1 MLKSKQKPST
11 ERPLW
16 MGRPSKLVSALKAIA
31 LTILVIVMLYPFL
44 HVIIWSFAS
53 SEAATSGDALPKS
66 FSIDTY
72 IALLRGGVVRNAM
85 LVTALI
91 TVVGTVA
98 SMLMTTTLAYGLSR
112 TRYVPFSK
120 GALVYILATMLFSA
134 GMIPN
139 YLLVK
144 NLGMLDSWASLIVPG
159 IIDAFNMIV
168 IRNFFMELPE
178 EIGEAARI
186 DGASEWRIFW
196 QIVLPLSKPILAV
209 MSLFYA
215 VRYWNTFFNAML
227 YITTPSKWPIQVVL
241 NQYVVQG
248 QTLNTVQP
256 PGVPPP
262 PGMVVQFAVI
272 VLATLPILVV
282 YPFVQKYFTKGML
295 TGAIKG

>member
-1 MLKSKQKPST
+1 
-11 ERPLW
+11 
-16 MGRPSKLVSALKAIA
+16 MGRPNRLVSALKAV
-31 LTILVIVMLYPFL
+31 LFTVLVIAMLYPFV
-44 HVIIWSFAS
+44 HVIVWSFAS
-53 SEAATSGDALPKS
+53 AEAATSGDAWPKS
-66 FSIDTY
+66 FSIETY
-72 IALLRGGVVRNAM
+72 VALFRGGVVRNAM
-85 LVTALI
+85 VVTAGI
-91 TVVGTVA
+91 TIVGTVA

-112 TRYVPFSK
+112 TRDVPFSK
-120 GALVYILATMLFSA
+120 GALVYVLATMLFSA

-144 NLGMLDSWASLIVPG
+144 NLGMLDSWSSLIIPG
-159 IIDAFNMIV
+159 LIDAFNMIV
-168 IRNFFMELPE
+168 IRNFFMELPAE
-178 EIGEAARI
+178 LTEAARI

-196 QIVLPLSKPILAV
+196 RIIMPLSKPILAV

-227 YITTPSKWPIQVVL
+227 YIRTPSKWPIQVVL

-248 QTLNTVQP
+248 QTMNTVQP

-272 VLATLPILVV
+272 VLATLPILIV
-282 YPFVQKYFTKGML
+282 YPFVQKFFTKGML